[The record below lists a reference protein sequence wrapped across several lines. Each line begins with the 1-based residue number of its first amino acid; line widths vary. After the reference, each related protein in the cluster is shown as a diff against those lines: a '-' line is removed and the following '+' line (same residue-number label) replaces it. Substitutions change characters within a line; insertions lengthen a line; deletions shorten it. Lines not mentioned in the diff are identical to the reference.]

1 MLIES
6 RYIVSSLFISTVIL
20 FLGWIATLVG
30 KSEAFEKH
38 VNWWRQQRLLKRAA
52 VVAVLIGVVAYA
64 GTKPDP
70 SGGDDTGG
78 SSTNDV
84 TQVEGDASN
93 TNDVGW
99 IGGDAD
105 GTNDVGGALMLGM
118 FRGAPTQGETGGE
131 GDDTEP
137 EVPTNAPISH
147 LSRITHSMCAAG
159 FTIQGLGTNET
170 FDFSAPE
177 GAFVAT
183 NWILHGAANARIH
196 TDLKDWTF
204 PFGNDFVTNLAAFAS
219 GKVMTDTANP
229 DQFFAPFAASLG
241 VPPEAKWGELD
252 ETNRPSIYWQA
263 MTENNAFICTWQNV
277 LLDRAPTNPVS
288 FQVEFRPGGSF
299 IYRYDLSRL
308 PSEECLSNVVIGV
321 KNGDGE
327 WFAPTVGRSLTSLKF
342 ARVTLG
348 DLINPDRDGDGVPT
362 EVELFDLG
370 TDPDLADSDFDG
382 KSDGEEFAAGTNPN
396 SRDSDG
402 DGLVDGIDPDPTTS
416 DAFVDEDEDGID
428 DNLERRYFGD
438 TSVID
443 DPSEIKED
451 GFSLETE
458 ILAGINPTNAAP
470 VAVTYITN
478 SLVSWKLFDAFAVDT
493 STTLHSSLL
502 TLNSAI
508 WQRSFRI
515 NKTSPW
521 QQYFVSAAPDSAV
534 GWMLEGMRLEWED
547 SNGNGGSVARS
558 PSGDSWRIPLSTNET
573 ANITLRLRATSA
585 FVRTATPLY
594 LIAYTPE
601 FKVNGGSEIDYQGVK
616 YSIFTDGSDSQVG
629 LDIDRSHRPCHAP
642 LSEEERDM
650 SVLDEMQSSGDL
662 SYDGDENGGSL
673 FAYRPGVYPFP
684 ELPATLA
691 TPPTRRLL
699 RGSGN
704 GDGNHVLLI
713 LSPSV
718 WYGEDHCYS
727 GIDLGYDWSSD
738 SYYYEETYPLNS
750 KCLWGNWSRD
760 VFGGWV
766 CNCTPGVATGFGDYW
781 PLVCEWE
788 ISSEDKCLGTIKI
801 GDDVIWS
808 GEALHLRDYSG
819 CVGTYTHSELLSQLD
834 ECQTCED
841 TCTGGVCKYGDE
853 GTSLSSL
860 AFKVCVGAPRKG
872 QVSGFAWFKTDGPIT
887 VMPSTFLYKF
897 RNDADVSVTTNYNYR
912 HVVCNDPRGRDL
924 VIERVSGV
932 TRITVRDAV
941 SQTLDHTWE
950 FSNENGSASR
960 VRVRKIS
967 KLDNPLEDWTY
978 IYEDGNWTRFDNLKR
993 VFEVLQKEDGLNDPW
1008 DGVKRELRT
1017 VYDAATNELSSTYTE
1032 SRRIGECENAVL
1044 RETYRS
1050 EWTGLNNRVRE
1061 ADYWYDPEHRARHGQ
1076 LRLLTGND
1084 RPWEYHDFDEFG
1096 REVLRVEQR
1105 NGSNVPGSF
1114 PWSDGEGGISSYS
1127 GLADAFVTVFDYT
1140 PMDGDDANANDD
1152 SRVRRETKYVVTAGA
1167 ATVIGR
1173 TWWRYTRGFS
1183 GYETVRAEKWRAGS
1197 SAGLASPSA
1206 AGNAYSYEET
1216 FTDDGEATPL
1226 VLRNQIA
1233 EALDENGVL
1242 TRNDY
1247 DISRYVVTCTS
1258 RKYFVGAATNNQQP
1272 TTNNQLPTYTQTD
1285 FDPVYGL
1292 VLRTATCLAAGG
1304 IVLSEERS
1312 TYDEKNRLRS
1322 TTYSDGTSL
1331 TNAYSCC
1338 RLLWSRDREGRK
1350 TLRSAVTGYDQI
1362 YNADEEVWLADISTN
1377 GGYRVV
1383 QHFFDGLGRETN
1395 TLVYVGHTPG
1405 EANDF
1410 AASNGKA
1417 VTVATTEYPNGG
1429 SDLAIRTDERGV
1441 VTMTRSDILDNL
1453 VENGEEVQTNGIRV
1467 TSTKTR
1473 SVLGGGSSTRRE
1485 WGEHDWTEESRFS
1498 DYSADGCRIDFTVT
1512 SSPDCGMVTNLV
1524 TTYDFLGRAVSQIV
1538 PGANGSRIETR
1549 SFYDGVSDRLLRTE
1563 TDGSPD
1569 VTYGYNERGERISS
1583 EQSGIVNRSEKSYE
1597 TISGEVWQVR
1607 TVTRLTGSEVNS
1619 VATEKVQLTGLSDVL
1634 RSRSVSVAASGKVT
1648 RTESSFDPTN
1658 NIVIGEKS
1666 VDVAM
1671 PEITRSHFGL
1681 LVSSSGIDGTE
1692 AHEYDAF
1699 GREASVSSFA
1709 TGSDVPRSRQIFT
1722 YDISGNVVETVSDY
1736 GTDGR
1741 AATVSSFDMLGR
1753 EVSRTDPLGS
1763 TITTEYD
1770 GLGRAVSVGGDTYP
1784 LQTGYDST
1792 GRKTSGLTTRDNG
1805 ANWDSTTWTYDPASG
1820 LNTAK
1825 RYADGSLIAY
1835 AYTDNGKKTR
1845 TTWARGVWKE
1855 SAYDSDNRVSSVTY
1869 SDGTPTVEYAYSPA
1883 GKLTEAATAGGSQY
1897 LYGYDSRLLCTNE
1910 IFGIGSESFDVVRS
1924 YDERD
1929 RCDSFAVIVTNVAH
1943 AVKTRQFDAEGRV
1956 AGYTFT
1962 NGVGR
1967 SVSVSLQY
1975 DGTRL
1980 VHTVFTLPN
1989 GSAFSA
1995 ILTRNA
2001 ARPNLITRRSY
2012 RFDGNSI
2019 YWYESDYDLM
2029 GRPTNANDS
2038 VSLARA
2044 YLYNRRNE
2052 LAEALVGTNAFAF
2065 AYDSIGNRTTDSV
2078 NDASRTYAANNLNQ
2092 YTQVDA
2098 SQLTYDTDGNLT
2110 QDDRFAYTYDAE
2122 NRLLSVRPISP
2133 MEGALAVVNAYDH
2146 KHRRVTKRVERFD
2159 GEAWQTVET
2168 HTFVYDGGNIVL
2180 EKIASPDGTSRTVE
2194 YFWGNDLSGSEQ
2206 GAGGVGGL
2214 LAVSID
2220 GSFYFPC
2227 YDQNGNVVCY
2237 VSESGTIAAQYVY
2250 DPYGNVIDEY
2260 GNMPDQFAFGFSTK
2274 YLDRETGLVGYQ
2286 RRFYRPDYGRWL
2298 NRDPIEEEGGEN
2310 LYAFCGNNALW
2321 LYDVNGL
2328 VDWQSVVNGG
2338 LQTIGGILTM
2348 KLAAASIVGTGTLS
2362 TPVAAFFMA
2371 WAAASIAT
2379 GLETLAAGLRDK
2391 GSPEALQ
2398 VTAAITAYETAVG
2411 QPMPNWGTNFTYCCY
2426 YVIDIKC
2433 LCYSVNVNWTT
2444 MIQKGILY
2452 RKYAEIPLFTR
2463 SGIQMLKTNSS
2474 LEFIGTVPGSIGAAG
2489 SMFIDYKSM
2498 FSDVYEMS
2506 DQYFNGN
2513 E

>member
-1 MLIES
+1 M
-6 RYIVSSLFISTVIL
+6 IVSVLLAVTVWA
-20 FLGWIATLVG
+20 GDKPG
-30 KSEAFEKH
+30 
-38 VNWWRQQRLLKRAA
+38 
-52 VVAVLIGVVAYA
+52 IG
-64 GTKPDP
+64 GD
-70 SGGDDTGG
+70 GGDDTGG

-131 GDDTEP
+131 DDDTEP
-137 EVPTNAPISH
+137 EIPTNAPISH

-159 FTIQGLGTNET
+159 FTIQGIGTNET

-183 NWILHGAANARIH
+183 NWVLHGAANARIH

-204 PFGNDFVTNLAAFAS
+204 PFGNNFVTNLAAFAS

-241 VPPEAKWGELD
+241 VPPEANWGELD
-252 ETNRPSIYWQA
+252 EANRPSIYWQA
-263 MTENNAFICTWQNV
+263 MGENNAFICTWQNV

-308 PSEECLSNVVIGV
+308 PSDECLTNVAIGV
-321 KNGDGE
+321 KNGKGE

-382 KSDGEEFAAGTNPN
+382 KSDGEEIADGTDPN
-396 SRDSDG
+396 SRDSDS

-416 DAFVDEDEDGID
+416 NTFVDEDHDGID
-428 DNLERRYFGD
+428 DNLERHYFGE

-443 DPSEIKED
+443 DPAEVKED

-470 VAVTYITN
+470 TAVTYITN
-478 SLVSWKLFDAFAVDT
+478 SLVSWKLFDGFAAQ
-493 STTLHSSLL
+493 LP
-502 TLNSAI
+502 SAGGVL
-508 WQRSFRI
+508 WTRSFRI

-521 QQYFVSAAPDSAV
+521 QQYFVSAAPDSAA

-558 PSGDSWRIPLSTNET
+558 PGGDSWRIPLSTNET
-573 ANITLRLRATSA
+573 ASITLRLRATSA

-616 YSIFTDGSDSQVG
+616 YSIFTDGSDSQVS

-662 SYDGDENGGSL
+662 TYDGDENGGSL
-673 FAYRPGVYPFP
+673 FASRPGVYPFP

-691 TPPTRRLL
+691 MPPARRLL

-760 VFGGWV
+760 VFGGLV

-781 PLVCEWE
+781 PLVCDWE

-853 GTSLSSL
+853 GTSLGSL

-872 QVSGFAWFKTDGPIT
+872 QVSGFAWFKTEGPIT

-912 HVVCNDPRGRDL
+912 HIVCRDLRGRDI
-924 VIERVSGV
+924 VIEKDGDV
-932 TRITVRDAV
+932 TRLTVRDRE

-978 IYEDGNWTRFDNLKR
+978 IYEDGNWTRFDNLKQI
-993 VFEVLQKEDGLNDPW
+993 FEVLQKEDGLNDPW
-1008 DGVKRELRT
+1008 DGAKREWRT
-1017 VYDAATNELSSTYTE
+1017 IYDAAGYELSSTYTE

-1061 ADYWYDPEHRARHGQ
+1061 ADYWHDPEHRARHGQ

-1114 PWSDGEGGISSYS
+1114 PWSDGEGGISAYS

-1152 SRVRRETKYVVTAGA
+1152 SRARRETKFVVTGGT

-1173 TWWRYTRGFS
+1173 RWWRYTRGFS
-1183 GYETVRAEKWRAGS
+1183 GYETVRAEKWRAAS

-1233 EALDENGVL
+1233 EALDENGVH
-1242 TRNDY
+1242 TENTYTTSDNA
-1247 DISRYVVTCTS
+1247 VTQTS
-1258 RKYFVGAATNNQQP
+1258 RRYFGSNAF
-1272 TTNNQLPTYTQTD
+1272 PTYTQTD

-1292 VLRTATCLAAGG
+1292 VTRTATCLTAGG

-1417 VTVATTEYPNGG
+1417 VMVDTTDYPCGG
-1429 SDLAIRTDERGV
+1429 SDYAVHTDARGV
-1441 VTMTRSDILDNL
+1441 ETIRRKDL
-1453 VENGEEVQTNGIRV
+1453 VAGGTETGETVFTNGIRV

-1473 SVLGGGSSTRRE
+1473 SVFGGGSSTRRE
-1485 WGEHDWTEESRFS
+1485 WGEHDWTEESRFT
-1498 DYSADGCRIDFTVT
+1498 DYSADGCRIDFAVT
-1512 SSPDCGMVTNLV
+1512 TSPDCGTVTNSIAVYDWLGRLVSSETPLGVWTYAYDGTSSRALSTLFEAGSVSRSAAYLYDAQGEKIGSVQDGVTKRSDISYEVASGVVWRVTREATVGPDTNALTVVRERLSGLGDGLISRVETTEENGPSTTEEKTRDAATGITTETRTSSVALPTVTRRNCGLVVDEEADDVIWLSSYDALGRCVGRARCPQRAATQIPFESYIYNQLGDLVEKRAFTNESETVVERYGYDMFGRKMLTVNALGVETVTAYDANDNVVSEEGATYPVRYAYDSQNRRVAMWTNRSGDEWDMTRWAYDPATGLCTSKTYEDGSVVTYEYTPDGLLETTRTADGHWTRNIYDAKRQLVGVQYDDASNVTYVRDAYGREASAANGNAAYAYALAPCGIATSELV
-1524 TTYDFLGRAVSQIV
+1524 TIGVTNYTLLRGLDDQGRITSFGIENSGLASCLNLAYHPDGRIGSVTNGEVTVDYAYSSDGYDTGYTLAVEGGATFVRTLVRDPYRRDLVTAVVNSQGADYAYSYDALSRPTTRNEDVFAYNARSEVTGATAAGEVEGYAYDNIGNATFASVGAVTNTYVANGLNQYVAVCNDGETVEPVYDADGNLVSFGDWSYAYDSAARLTEVRSNGVLVASNYYDHLGRRVRLVASEASYTFIYDGWNVV
-1538 PGANGSRIETR
+1538 LELVDH
-1549 SFYDGVSDRLLRTE
+1549 DGVSDRIE
-1563 TDGSPD
+1563 
-1569 VTYGYNERGERISS
+1569 YY
-1583 EQSGIVNRSEKSYE
+1583 
-1597 TISGEVWQVR
+1597 W
-1607 TVTRLTGSEVNS
+1607 
-1619 VATEKVQLTGLSDVL
+1619 
-1634 RSRSVSVAASGKVT
+1634 GK
-1648 RTESSFDPTN
+1648 
-1658 NIVIGEKS
+1658 
-1666 VDVAM
+1666 
-1671 PEITRSHFGL
+1671 
-1681 LVSSSGIDGTE
+1681 
-1692 AHEYDAF
+1692 
-1699 GREASVSSFA
+1699 
-1709 TGSDVPRSRQIFT
+1709 
-1722 YDISGNVVETVSDY
+1722 DISG
-1736 GTDGR
+1736 
-1741 AATVSSFDMLGR
+1741 
-1753 EVSRTDPLGS
+1753 
-1763 TITTEYD
+1763 
-1770 GLGRAVSVGGDTYP
+1770 
-1784 LQTGYDST
+1784 
-1792 GRKTSGLTTRDNG
+1792 
-1805 ANWDSTTWTYDPASG
+1805 
-1820 LNTAK
+1820 
-1825 RYADGSLIAY
+1825 SL
-1835 AYTDNGKKTR
+1835 
-1845 TTWARGVWKE
+1845 
-1855 SAYDSDNRVSSVTY
+1855 
-1869 SDGTPTVEYAYSPA
+1869 
-1883 GKLTEAATAGGSQY
+1883 
-1897 LYGYDSRLLCTNE
+1897 
-1910 IFGIGSESFDVVRS
+1910 
-1924 YDERD
+1924 
-1929 RCDSFAVIVTNVAH
+1929 
-1943 AVKTRQFDAEGRV
+1943 
-1956 AGYTFT
+1956 
-1962 NGVGR
+1962 
-1967 SVSVSLQY
+1967 
-1975 DGTRL
+1975 
-1980 VHTVFTLPN
+1980 
-1989 GSAFSA
+1989 
-1995 ILTRNA
+1995 
-2001 ARPNLITRRSY
+2001 
-2012 RFDGNSI
+2012 
-2019 YWYESDYDLM
+2019 
-2029 GRPTNANDS
+2029 
-2038 VSLARA
+2038 
-2044 YLYNRRNE
+2044 
-2052 LAEALVGTNAFAF
+2052 
-2065 AYDSIGNRTTDSV
+2065 
-2078 NDASRTYAANNLNQ
+2078 
-2092 YTQVDA
+2092 
-2098 SQLTYDTDGNLT
+2098 
-2110 QDDRFAYTYDAE
+2110 
-2122 NRLLSVRPISP
+2122 
-2133 MEGALAVVNAYDH
+2133 
-2146 KHRRVTKRVERFD
+2146 
-2159 GEAWQTVET
+2159 
-2168 HTFVYDGGNIVL
+2168 
-2180 EKIASPDGTSRTVE
+2180 
-2194 YFWGNDLSGSEQ
+2194 Q

-2214 LAVSID
+2214 LYLKRNGTIFVPIYDAFGNVMEYRAAD
-2220 GSFYFPC
+2220 GSL
-2227 YDQNGNVVCY
+2227 
-2237 VSESGTIAAQYVY
+2237 AASYVY
-2250 DPYGNVIDEY
+2250 D
-2260 GNMPDQFAFGFSTK
+2260 AFGRTVSQDGPLADSFRFRYSTK
-2274 YLDRETGLVGYQ
+2274 SFERETGLYYYGK
-2286 RRFYRPDYGRWL
+2286 RFYSPELRRWL
-2298 NRDPIEEEGGEN
+2298 NRDPIQESGGVN
-2310 LYAFCGNNALW
+2310 LYALCKNAPIFVCDKDGCAYVAYRRLDSFVFK
-2321 LYDVNGL
+2321 LT
-2328 VDWQSVVNGG
+2328 SVVWSPELERKNRVWAHEHIFFEDGKSPRDVGYFDSGVHSDTMSGATWYIARSG
-2338 LQTIGGILTM
+2338 LKDACLRKAVSMVKPLPYSLLGDRDNDIPQYNCQDYVEDVLNMYDAIMSNKVYYPKSTKFIGG
-2348 KLAAASIVGTGTLS
+2348 
-2362 TPVAAFFMA
+2362 
-2371 WAAASIAT
+2371 
-2379 GLETLAAGLRDK
+2379 R
-2391 GSPEALQ
+2391 
-2398 VTAAITAYETAVG
+2398 
-2411 QPMPNWGTNFTYCCY
+2411 N
-2426 YVIDIKC
+2426 
-2433 LCYSVNVNWTT
+2433 
-2444 MIQKGILY
+2444 
-2452 RKYAEIPLFTR
+2452 
-2463 SGIQMLKTNSS
+2463 
-2474 LEFIGTVPGSIGAAG
+2474 
-2489 SMFIDYKSM
+2489 
-2498 FSDVYEMS
+2498 
-2506 DQYFNGN
+2506 
-2513 E
+2513 